1 MHAHAS
7 RFVCRVVF
15 FSLTALLLAVAPAF
29 ADVLQLMNGDRIT
42 GQVVSLAGGTLVF
55 KTAGGDI
62 NIPWNQI
69 TSIESTAT
77 LQVTIAG
84 RPGKQTI
91 TGMTMGTPGQLVL
104 TPGGQVALADV
115 TDLGP
120 LEKTLTITGGANAG
134 ILNSGGN
141 TDSFSLHLDGDIAV
155 RQNLNRYTA
164 TALVNRVQ
172 DRLLDLYTARNWSTA
187 FNYDR
192 FLSKRLF
199 VNANAIY
206 TNDEFRD
213 LDLRSAYGVG
223 LGYQV
228 FDTPTVK
235 LTANAGLGWVKENFI
250 VADDNDYTAA
260 RESAS
265 LDIFAIPHRV
275 EFFHKH
281 DGYFG
286 LKGDDNL
293 FIRTHNGVRLT
304 VIKNF
309 VTTVQWDVDYDASPS
324 PGLKATDTTFALT
337 FGYRF

>member
-1 MHAHAS
+1 MHAHAY
-7 RFVCRVVF
+7 RFVCRSVMLALAVLL
-15 FSLTALLLAVAPAF
+15 LTAASAF
-29 ADVLQLMNGDRIT
+29 ADVVQLMNGDRIT
-42 GQVVSLAGGTLVF
+42 GRVVSLAGGTLVF
-55 KTAGGDI
+55 KTSGGDI

-69 TSIESTAT
+69 TSIQSTET
-77 LQVTIAG
+77 LRVSIAG

-91 TGMTMGTPGQLVL
+91 TGMAMGTPGQLVL
-104 TPGGQVALADV
+104 TPGGPVALADV

-120 LEKTLTITGGANAG
+120 VEKPLTITGGASAG
-134 ILNSGGN
+134 FLNSGGN
-141 TDSFSLHLDGDIAV
+141 TDSFSLRLDADATI

-164 TALVNRVQ
+164 TAALNRAK
-172 DRLLDLYTARNWSTA
+172 DRLIDVDTAKNWNTA

-192 FLSKRLF
+192 FLNKRLF
-199 VNANAIY
+199 LNANAIF

-213 LDLRSAYGVG
+213 LDLRSAYGLGV
-223 LGYQV
+223 GYQV
-228 FDTPTVK
+228 FDTAKLK
-235 LTANAGLGWVKENFI
+235 LTANAGLGWVNENF
-250 VADDNDYTAA
+250 VLADDNDYTAA
-260 RESAS
+260 RESAA

-324 PGLKATDTTFALT
+324 PGRKSTDRTFALT